1 MNVAFVERLN
11 ASVANVAP
19 TGEWRAKPFV
29 TGAQAD
35 PHDDAAGPR
44 FTVRLAAGGCCAL
57 GHVWYELSRV
67 ADQLLAQYCAHVQLC
82 KCDC

>member
-19 TGEWRAKPFV
+19 SGEWRAKPFV
-29 TGAQAD
+29 TGATRAD
-35 PHDDAAGPR
+35 PGDATER
-44 FTVRLAAGGCCAL
+44 FTVRFAVGGCCAL
-57 GHVWYELSRV
+57 EHVWYEVSRV
-67 ADQLLAQYCAHVQLC
+67 ADQVLAEFCAHVQLC

>member
-19 TGEWRAKPFV
+19 SGEWRAKPFV
-29 TGAQAD
+29 TGAPRAD
-35 PHDDAAGPR
+35 PG
-44 FTVRLAAGGCCAL
+44 
-57 GHVWYELSRV
+57 YEVSRV
-67 ADQLLAQYCAHVQLC
+67 ADQVLAEFCAHVQLC